1 MNLIGVVDRYPWGY
15 GLDTLGGIQAR
26 VKAQGHAAAATAATR
41 PPRVECVTDIEP
53 PVLELQHRFLTELP
67 ELCTQ
72 WKAVPVPAPELLVL
86 NESLVDE
93 LDLDV
98 DRLKSFEATEV
109 FAGNR
114 VPEGAVPVAL
124 GYAGH
129 QFGNYSPRLGDGRAL
144 LLGELQDPGGHLLD
158 VHLKGSG
165 RTPFARGG
173 DGRATIGP
181 MLREYIVAE
190 ALHSYGVP
198 TTRSLAVVTTGDD
211 VFRDR
216 LEPGAVLTRVAA
228 SHIRVGTFEY
238 AVRLGGDDLVR
249 RLADHVIAR
258 HHPRAAD
265 AENPYRELLGSVVDV
280 QAALVAKWML
290 LGFIHGVMNTD
301 NTTISGESI
310 DYGPCAFMDRYD
322 PETVFSSIDHGG
334 RYAYG
339 KQAPVTAWNLA
350 RFAESLLGILAEDPD
365 DSVEVATGLVNGFA
379 GRFRFHWRAGM
390 AQKLGFRSTP
400 SDDDSLFEGLLD
412 VMHVDGLDWTLTF
425 RRLAAGLRGSV
436 RAAPGT
442 VIEARSEALIEWTSR
457 WRSEL
462 LRQVPETEGGGS
474 EAVADQMD
482 LVNPLYIPRNHL
494 VDAALEGAT
503 AGDLTPFRELTA
515 VLSDPFAER
524 PGLEKFSQP
533 ASSDFTAG
541 FRTFCGT

>member
-1 MNLIGVVDRYPWGY
+1 MGVWVGY
-15 GLDTLGGIQAR
+15 LRGYAGVG
-26 VKAQGHAAAATAATR
+26 QGAGRAAAATAATR
-41 PPRVECVTDIEP
+41 PPRVDWVTDIEP

-72 WKAVPVPAPELLVL
+72 WKAVPVPAPEPVAL
-86 NESLVDE
+86 NEPLVDE
-93 LDLDV
+93 LGLDV
-98 DRLKSFEATEV
+98 DRLRSFDATEV

-129 QFGNYSPRLGDGRAL
+129 QFGNYSPSLGDGRAL
-144 LLGELQDPGGHLLD
+144 LLGELEDPDGHLLD

-190 ALHSYGVP
+190 ALHAYGVP

-350 RFAESLLGILAEDPD
+350 RFAESLLGLLTEDPD
-365 DSVEVATGLVNGFA
+365 ESVEVATEVVNGFA
-379 GRFRFHWRAGM
+379 GQYGSYWRGGM
-390 AQKLGFRSTP
+390 ARKLGFQGMLI
-400 SDDDSLFEGLLD
+400 DDDSLFEDLLD
-412 VMHVDGLDWTLTF
+412 VMHADGLDWTLTF

-436 RAAPGT
+436 GAEPGA

-462 LRQVPETEGGGS
+462 VRQGRDTDGGGID
-474 EAVADQMD
+474 AVADAMD

-494 VDAALEGAT
+494 VDAALEAAT
-503 AGDLTPFRELTA
+503 AGDLTPFRQLTA
-515 VLSDPFAER
+515 VLSDPFTDR
-524 PGLEKFSQP
+524 PGLEEFSQP
-533 ASSDFTAG
+533 ASSEFTAG

>member
-1 MNLIGVVDRYPWGY
+1 
-15 GLDTLGGIQAR
+15 
-26 VKAQGHAAAATAATR
+26 
-41 PPRVECVTDIEP
+41 
-53 PVLELQHRFLTELP
+53 
-67 ELCTQ
+67 
-72 WKAVPVPAPELLVL
+72 VPAPAPEHLVL
-86 NESLVDE
+86 NESLVGE
-93 LDLDV
+93 LGLDV
-98 DRLKSFEATEV
+98 DRLRSFEATEV

-144 LLGELQDPGGHLLD
+144 LLGELEDHVGHLLD

-173 DGRATIGP
+173 DGRATVGP

-190 ALHSYGVP
+190 ALHAYGVP
-198 TTRSLAVVTTGDD
+198 TTRSLAVVTTGED

-228 SHIRVGTFEY
+228 SHVRVGTFEY
-238 AVRLGGDDLVR
+238 AIRLGGDALVR
-249 RLADHVIAR
+249 RLSDHVIAR
-258 HHPRAAD
+258 HHPHAAN
-265 AENPYRELLGSVVDV
+265 AENPYRELLASVIDA
-280 QAALVAKWML
+280 QASLVAKWML

-339 KQAPVTAWNLA
+339 NQAPVTAWNLA
-350 RFAESLLGILAEDPD
+350 RFAESLLGLLAEDPD
-365 DSVEVATGLVNGFA
+365 ESVEVATELVNGFSD
-379 GRFRFHWRAGM
+379 RFSHHWRAGM

-400 SDDDSLFEGLLD
+400 SDDDSLFEDLLD
-412 VMHVDGLDWTLTF
+412 VMQADGLDWTLTF
-425 RRLAAGLRGSV
+425 RRLSADLRGSGG
-436 RAAPGT
+436 AEPGT
-442 VIEARSEALIEWTSR
+442 VIEARSEAFIEWRRR

-462 LRQVPETEGGGS
+462 LGQGRQTEGDGT

-482 LVNPLYIPRNHL
+482 LVNPLYITRNHL
-494 VDAALEGAT
+494 VDAALEAANHGYL
-503 AGDLTPFRELTA
+503 DPFRELTA
-515 VLSDPFAER
+515 VLSDPFTER
-524 PGLEKFSQP
+524 RGLEEFSQP
-533 ASSDFTAG
+533 ASSEFTSG